1 MTEYQLRSAIQNFAD
16 MVLDLTDDQ
25 LELDWAWGSYDSEGI
40 RFSYFRL
47 YEELRDLGGIILQER
62 ITADVPITGA
72 QYSLARYHAAYLDLQ
87 AVLLG
92 ISPEQAE
99 QVPSE
104 GEWSLRRTDAHMI
117 GADLGFYVAIKFALD
132 RYRQG
137 LDPLVEFS
145 DEKWLDIAGMDE
157 KELDAIMDSSLEGL
171 QAYHRQLH
179 AQILEDLVD
188 INASELQ
195 MPSKYWEKE
204 PLSLSFRL
212 GRFDS
217 HLRQHTVQIEKT
229 LVALD
234 YLPNESKR
242 LLRLIY
248 AALAEVE
255 GAQLGTPEI
264 SRHEVELLA
273 EKIAA
278 RTEELRL
285 IIG

>member
-1 MTEYQLRSAIQNFAD
+1 MTEYQLRSAIYNFAD
-16 MVLDLTDDQ
+16 MVLELTDDQ
-25 LELDWAWGSYDSEGI
+25 LALDWAWGSYDSEGI

-47 YEELRDLGGIILQER
+47 YEELRELGRIILQAR
-62 ITADVPITGA
+62 IAADMPISGA
-72 QYSLARYHAAYLDLQ
+72 QHSLARYHAAYLDLQ

-99 QVPSE
+99 QAPSE

-117 GADLGFYVAIKFALD
+117 GADLGFYVAIIFALD

-145 DEKWLDIAGMDE
+145 DEIWLEIAGMDE
-157 KELDAIMDSSLEGL
+157 KELDAVMDSSLEGL

-188 INASELQ
+188 INPSELQ
-195 MPSKYWEKE
+195 MHSKYWEKE

-255 GAQLGTPEI
+255 GAQLGAPEI
-264 SRHEVELLA
+264 SRREIELLA
-273 EKIAA
+273 EKVAA

>member
-1 MTEYQLRSAIQNFAD
+1 MTEHQLSSALYDFTD
-16 MVLDLTDDQ
+16 LVLDLTDDQ
-25 LELDWAWGSYDSEGI
+25 LELDWAWGSYDSEGV
-40 RFSYFRL
+40 RFSFFRL
-47 YEELRDLGGIILQER
+47 YEELRDLGGIIHQER

-72 QYSLARYHAAYLDLQ
+72 QHSLARYHAAYLDLQ

-99 QVPSE
+99 QAPSE

-117 GADLGFYVAIKFALD
+117 GADLGFYVVIKFALD
-132 RYRQG
+132 RHRQS
-137 LDPLVEFS
+137 LDPLVEFT
-145 DEKWLDIAGMDE
+145 DETWLDIAGMDE
-157 KELDAIMDSSLEGL
+157 KELDAIMDSSLDGL
-171 QAYHRQLH
+171 QTYHSQLH
-179 AQILEDLVD
+179 ARILEDFVD
-188 INASELQ
+188 INPSELQ

-229 LVALD
+229 LVDLG

-248 AALAEVE
+248 AALAGVE
-255 GAQLGTPEI
+255 GALLGAPEI
-264 SRHEVELLA
+264 SHREIELLA

-278 RTEELRL
+278 RTEEIRSIL
-285 IIG
+285 G

>member
-1 MTEYQLRSAIQNFAD
+1 MTEHQLSSAIYDFTD
-16 MVLDLTDDQ
+16 LVLDLTDDQ
-25 LELDWAWGSYDSEGI
+25 LELDWAWGSYDSEGV
-40 RFSYFRL
+40 RFSFFRL
-47 YEELRDLGGIILQER
+47 YEELRDLGGIIHQER

-72 QYSLARYHAAYLDLQ
+72 QHSLARYHAAYLDLQ

-99 QVPSE
+99 QAPSE

-117 GADLGFYVAIKFALD
+117 GADLGFYVVIKFALG
-132 RYRQG
+132 RHRQG
-137 LDPLVEFS
+137 LDPLVEFA
-145 DEKWLDIAGMDE
+145 DETWLDIAGMDE
-157 KELDAIMDSSLEGL
+157 KELDAIMDSSLDGL
-171 QAYHRQLH
+171 QTYHSQLH
-179 AQILEDLVD
+179 ARILEDFVD
-188 INASELQ
+188 INPSELQ

-229 LVALD
+229 LVDLG

-248 AALAEVE
+248 AALAGVE
-255 GAQLGTPEI
+255 GALLGVPEI
-264 SRHEVELLA
+264 SCHKIELLA
-273 EKIAA
+273 KKITA
-278 RTEELRL
+278 RTEEIRSIL
-285 IIG
+285 G